1 MRISDWS
8 SDVCSSDLLALYEE
22 VEPLQE
28 TALPLE
34 HVLRILHLVLV
45 LVDHYLDWHAIAPP
59 GMDECVSRRALDPL
73 PVPSALEPD
82 LLQRVGTVARRPTQP
97 QRRADRIRIRSVRTP
112 RVRSHTAFP
121 DVRAA

>member
-28 TALPLE
+28 TALSLE
-34 HVLRILHLVLV
+34 HVLRVLHLVLV
-45 LVDHYLDWHAIAPP
+45 LVGHYLDWHAIAPQ

-73 PVPSALEPD
+73 PVPSALELD
-82 LLQRVGTVARRPTQP
+82 LLQRVGTGARRPTQK
-97 QRRADRIRIRSVRTP
+97 QRSADRIRLRSGDP
-112 RVRSHTAFP
+112 NRVGR
-121 DVRAA
+121 RAERQGGQEG